1 MDRALENSASTNRS
15 YTQAAVEAVEDFG
28 RGFKDSALQPVEGLL
43 QLAGIHKAPEPPA
56 EKAQTSQAVEKSA
69 EKTAEKSSPAG
80 ADSPQP
86 EPSDKTASAAT
97 DKSESSKAYSAGA
110 MVGQAF
116 DFTLV
121 QLLAKRIPGIG
132 KLSSASTVLAG
143 AGIGFL
149 SANEA
154 GHNSVGDRLE
164 SAAIGASTIGVME
177 GSNFALGKLGLKK
190 TFGHSLIKASASGAI
205 TGAVTTQI
213 NTKFQ
218 TGHWASARETVSGAT
233 SWALTGVAL
242 GGISEAAVR
251 GAKFLGRPSAIGPV
265 SEEVGGTATKMDAP
279 KGSSTADAHL
289 IGTDQQD
296 WGHARQTD
304 AASGRPQIIALT
316 PEAIQQLHP
325 TLPPEHAQALSQA
338 VTRLISEGNRPYTK
352 DWNALVNDKF
362 DPQVYV
368 QVYKR
373 LEAESERYAVLGQS
387 KEEWLAKMA
396 AHITRAF
403 GPEADSW
410 LDNEPLLKPRNKWP
424 GSIDLGNTARRASNL
439 PIPDSAVG
447 EAMRSFLLRDHSLS
461 NPQLAELSA
470 HVAQEPA
477 ATQWLFSR
485 PDSEVAAAARL
496 WTQLPKLPASL
507 AVEFANRTPMEQLTA
522 DLAWSNLAPSLT
534 EAEKASV
541 STSFFSSESSLFEK
555 FTSEYERLSTV
566 DKLDVL
572 QRVNNI
578 NYTVRELYPELTDSE
593 ALALANG
600 ARSAARDYGGTENAS
615 SLITKDFDAHEFTQV
630 LSKLEKSTPQ
640 TVDIYTTYDKASRA
654 FQLVKLF
661 GADASTWLER
671 NMTPEGTIKD
681 PIAFASF
688 KIPAV
693 GNSELVR
700 QFLLENES
708 MSLKEITTMAQGLE
722 RVPSEAR
729 ANVLTAMMHPSAVTE
744 SGAPISSSQ
753 AIRNAMKTW
762 EIEPNVPYAIA
773 SQIGGQ
779 RSIEN
784 AAAIVAYRELVGIKI
799 EPDTIEVVDLRDVP
813 TPREVVTEPESTP
826 PPVTPE
832 VLAQRAAARQMGSTT
847 QLTDSAFDAF
857 HERYRE
863 VLARGKYQI
872 LAELQSL
879 NGTVRTFHPSL
890 SEREAGYMVQA
901 AESRRGRPDGGQGL
915 VHANVKAG
923 TFAKVLYRLAGT
935 TRGEGTDL
943 PANLSWQPNSALA
956 VTNVFGRDA
965 NQWLNMQTAKG
976 LAMHDATQWL
986 PLYSPSEAEGLGK
999 FLLKNDWRQP
1009 RDLAM
1014 IARRWST
1021 LTEAQRTQNFTKLV
1035 RELRSEMYPDAVSN
1049 SLVKEA
1055 ARWDVNPADYKG
1067 YEDRYLNS
1075 LSTPPM
1081 VSPARIWRQGELQ
1094 GHFLPRSD
1102 ERGIFLGEHT
1112 NCCQH
1117 PGGAGAACAWFGQE
1131 NERSGFFVVTDKA
1144 GNVVAQSWAWLSD
1157 KGGLVFDSLES
1168 KGLGSRAEDV
1178 AQVYQ
1183 AAANDLSK
1191 EFGTVTLGIGTDR
1204 LNLSR
1209 WPDAGEDSQPLPSSY
1224 GKNYTDARE
1233 QKLLA
1238 KSEVQAKSEN
1248 AKSELSGK
1256 SDLSSATTGSANALL
1271 SGPGT
1276 ISLNDLAAAAPRR
1289 LANYTYRDQPGGAAI
1304 ATQRPFVRT
1313 LHTDADWQQATTIA
1327 QSIYP
1332 EDFNYVSE
1340 GETTLLLDSPAG
1352 GVVGYATVNVTD
1364 HEINDL
1370 AVLPQFRP
1378 YSQTLMRGLYGYL
1391 KGVQTHPGE
1400 VWTATLRASTT
1411 DRLLNFYDR
1420 QGKIKILSRQVA
1432 ENDMQGEPMYD
1443 VRFTLE

>member
-1 MDRALENSASTNRS
+1 MDRALENSASSNRS

-43 QLAGIHKAPEPPA
+43 QLAGIHKAPESLA
-56 EKAQTSQAVEKSA
+56 EKAHTSQAVEKSA
-69 EKTAEKSSPAG
+69 EKSLSAG
-80 ADSPQP
+80 ADSPRP
-86 EPSDKTASAAT
+86 ESSDKIASAAT
-97 DKSESSKAYSAGA
+97 NKSESSKAYSAGA

-132 KLSSASTVLAG
+132 KLGSASTVLAG

-177 GSNFALGKLGLKK
+177 GSNFALGKLGLQK
-190 TFGHSLIKASASGAI
+190 TFSHSLIKASASGAI
-205 TGAVTTQI
+205 TGAVTTQL

-218 TGHWASARETVSGAT
+218 TGHWASADETASGAA

-251 GAKFLGRPSAIGPV
+251 GAKFLGRPSAIRPV
-265 SEEVGGTATKMDAP
+265 SEEVGGAAIKTDVP
-279 KGSSTADAHL
+279 KVSSPADAHL
-289 IGTDQQD
+289 SGTDDQD
-296 WGHARQTD
+296 WGRVRSTD
-304 AASGRPQIIALT
+304 AASDRPQILALT
-316 PEAIQQLHP
+316 PDAIQQLHP

-338 VTRLISEGNRPYTK
+338 VTRLISEGNRPYTT
-352 DWNALVNDKF
+352 DWNALINEKF
-362 DPQVYV
+362 DPQIYM
-368 QVYKR
+368 QVYKK
-373 LEAESERYAVLGQS
+373 LEAESERYTVLGQS

-410 LDNEPLLKPRNKWP
+410 LDNEPLLKPGNKWP

-439 PIPDSAVG
+439 PIPDSVVG
-447 EAMRSFLLRDHSLS
+447 ETMRSFLLRDHSLS
-461 NPQLAELSA
+461 NDQLVQLNTHAAQDPSA
-470 HVAQEPA
+470 
-477 ATQWLFSR
+477 TLWLFSR

-507 AVEFANRTPMEQLTA
+507 AVEFANRPPMEQLAA

-541 STSFFSSESSLFEK
+541 SASSYSTESSLFK
-555 FTSEYERLSTV
+555 RFASEYERLSTV

-593 ALALANG
+593 AASLAEG
-600 ARSAARDYGGTENAS
+600 ARTAARDYGGTENAS
-615 SLITKDFDAHEFTQV
+615 SLITKDFNAHEFTQV

-640 TVDIYTTYDKASRA
+640 TIDIYTTYDKASRA
-654 FQLVKLF
+654 FELVKLF
-661 GADASTWLER
+661 GADASAWLER

-681 PIAFASF
+681 PVAFASF

-708 MSLKEITTMAQGLE
+708 MSLKEITTMAKGLE
-722 RVPSEAR
+722 KVPPEAR

-799 EPDTIEVVDLRDVP
+799 EPDTMEVVDLSDVP
-813 TPREVVTEPESTP
+813 RPREVAPEPAP

-832 VLAQRAAARQMGSTT
+832 MLAQRSAAREMGSTT
-847 QLTDSAFDAF
+847 HLTDSAFDAF

-901 AESRRGRPDGGQGL
+901 AENRQGRPDGGQGL

-923 TFAKVLYRLAGT
+923 TFAKVLHRLAGT

-943 PANLSWQPNSALA
+943 PVNLSWQPNSALA

-965 NQWLNMQTAKG
+965 NQWLNMQAAKG
-976 LAMHDATQWL
+976 LSMHDATHWL

-1021 LTEAQRTQNFTKLV
+1021 LSEAQRTQNFTKLV
-1035 RELRSEMYPDAVSN
+1035 RELRSEMYPEAISN

-1081 VSPARIWRQGELQ
+1081 VSPARIWKQGELQ

-1168 KGLGSRAEDV
+1168 KGLGNRAEDV

-1191 EFGTVTLGIGTDR
+1191 EFGTVTLGTGTDR

-1238 KSEVQAKSEN
+1238 RSEVQAESEVRSKSESWAEPEPN
-1248 AKSELSGK
+1248 
-1256 SDLSSATTGSANALL
+1256 SATTGSANALL

-1276 ISLNDLAAAAPRR
+1276 ISLNDLAAVAPRR
-1289 LANYTYRDQPGGAAI
+1289 LANYTYRDQPGGAAT
-1304 ATQRPFVRT
+1304 ATLRPFVRT
-1313 LHTDADWQQATTIA
+1313 LHTDADWDRATTIA

-1332 EDFNYVSE
+1332 EGFNYVSE

-1391 KGVQTHPGE
+1391 KGVQAHPGE